1 MGYRNKHCRKHTP
14 DDFVPRYIVRNGATT
29 NVVFKCF
36 YCTPGHNPH
45 QHDFIGWP
53 APNYH
58 AESCQMPTPRD
69 VVPWLP
75 KPYLGANTT
84 PIQLA
89 DEGFTDASVVF
100 DDDVSG
106 KVTAVA
112 TFDQADENVI
122 NVHFDTSFPTF
133 QDPPKELKFT
143 LFASG
148 GSERHAVCRGILVVL
163 PGAPYSS

>member
-1 MGYRNKHCRKHTP
+1 MGYRYEHCE
-14 DDFVPRYIVRNGATT
+14 DQGLDYFAPRYIVRNGATV
-29 NVVFKCF
+29 NLVFKCF
-36 YCTPGHNPH
+36 YTTPGHDPRY
-45 QHDFIGWP
+45 HDFVGWP
-53 APNYH
+53 RPDH
-58 AESCQMPTPRD
+58 PDSTCQTP
-69 VVPWLP
+69 PPSIHNALLP

-89 DEGFTDASVVF
+89 HEGFTDASVVF

-106 KVTAVA
+106 YITALA
-112 TFDQADENVI
+112 EFDQDESNVI

-133 QDPPKELKFT
+133 QDPPKEFKFT

-163 PGAPYSS
+163 PGAPFSS